1 MIIWIVKL
9 EHFNVNING
18 QSLEFWWNGLM
29 KMWIICGLIVSPTFG
44 HRLYCRS
51 IVDDHPSL
59 EKHKVIVHHKHTP
72 RLRQSSALSH
82 GFTKLTCHLPRGLT
96 IRTTSNWSIQT
107 ANNRDYTGTIS
118 TTTSHPRDIHVTS
131 TWHPHISRW
140 PRWSKRDPWGHRTSH
155 SVHPWAS
162 PQRP

>member
-1 MIIWIVKL
+1 
-9 EHFNVNING
+9 
-18 QSLEFWWNGLM
+18 M
-29 KMWIICGLIVSPTFG
+29 KMWIICGRIVSPTFG

-51 IVDDHPSL
+51 IVDDYPRL
-59 EKHKVIVHHKHTP
+59 EKHKVMVHHKHTP

-96 IRTTSNWSIQT
+96 TRTTSNWSIQT

-131 TWHPHISRW
+131 AYLKVASLIQERPLRPQNQPQCPPLGVTAKALVTWHCKQEALIVSY
-140 PRWSKRDPWGHRTSH
+140 SIL
-155 SVHPWAS
+155 
-162 PQRP
+162 